1 MAEVICGADP
11 TQGGLNT
18 VHVKKGTINKL
29 YVDAEIS
36 GGTQTIGSVKIVDA
50 TTAKRANVE
59 ADGQKN
65 AIYVRSNSLATT
77 ALQNQHQT
85 NLTNISDKLTTTN
98 TSLSDTNSKLTTTN
112 TSL

>member
-36 GGTQTIGSVKIVDA
+36 EGTKTIGSVKIVDA
-50 TTAKRANVE
+50 QP
-59 ADGQKN
+59 QKG
-65 AIYVRSNSLATT
+65 
-77 ALQNQHQT
+77 
-85 NLTNISDKLTTTN
+85 
-98 TSLSDTNSKLTTTN
+98 
-112 TSL
+112 